1 VKWHCFALAGLV
13 TLCGCTGESGG
24 SGEDLS
30 KLSRVRQMQ
39 ALRTSLAKNPGSK
52 ELNQKLG
59 EIALEEGDSRTAI
72 EAFEKSGDTKG
83 VSVARLWMD
92 PANFTVPPG
101 TAPELF
107 AAASSV
113 PLAIDSSFA
122 TRADILAKLNRAG
135 RLFFEAG
142 DRDSAGKCIQKAT
155 PQVNAILQVPQPS
168 LLAYHLAADHD
179 ELYGDMLFGNRHWGD
194 ARNLYQNNVMRFK
207 NWNPPNDYTR
217 KRLELARKKVLDC
230 EKKMMP

>member
-1 VKWHCFALAGLV
+1 VKWTCV
-13 TLCGCTGESGG
+13 TLAIALTLGGCGGDTGG
-24 SGEDLS
+24 SDDRTTR
-30 KLSRVRQMQ
+30 SRVRQMQ
-39 ALRTSLAKNPGSK
+39 DLRASLTKDPSSK

-59 EIALEEGDSRTAI
+59 ELALEEGDSFTAI
-72 EAFEKSGDTKG
+72 AAFEKSDDTKG
-83 VSVARLWMD
+83 ASVAKLWLD

-107 AAASSV
+107 AAALSV

-122 TRADILAKLNRAG
+122 TRADVLAKLNRAG

-142 DRDSAGKCIQKAT
+142 DRESASKCIQKAT
-155 PQVNAILQVPQPS
+155 PQVNIILQVPRPS
-168 LLAYHLAADHD
+168 LLAYHLSADHD

-194 ARNLYQNNVMRFK
+194 ARNLYQNNFMRFL

-217 KRLELARKKVLDC
+217 KRREEARKKVQAC
-230 EKKMMP
+230 EKKMLP